1 MSEDDAPR
9 GVRWSADTR
18 GRWSFR
24 VYDLYG
30 ADVTDDFTWRL
41 SGGQWAGE
49 PQREVIVPIN
59 SAATV
64 FRAPSVLCVPE
75 SPFPNHVT
83 T

>member
-1 MSEDDAPR
+1 VTEDSKMR
-9 GVRWSADTR
+9 GVKWSADTE

-30 ADVTDDFTWRL
+30 DDVTNVFTWNL
-41 SGGQWAGE
+41 SGGQWTGE
-49 PQREVIVPIN
+49 PQREVIVPLG
-59 SAATV
+59 SAATL
-64 FRAPSVLCVPE
+64 FSAPSLLCVPE